1 MASARPRKDK
11 NGEIIGYQLRVSR
24 GRGLDGKQ
32 LKSYTMEWKPGPN
45 MTPRQI
51 QKELQRQLTLF
62 EEACAAGS
70 VSIEQP
76 RFAEYAEYVLGLKQN
91 AGAKPKSIA
100 MYRNCLKRI
109 NAEFGTMKLKDI
121 RVDHLNQFYVKLAKP
136 GERTTRRRATPTKDL
151 NAWLKKNNLSQEKL
165 AELAGVGHSS
175 VAAIAKKHTVWMETA
190 EKVAAAMGVQ
200 FSTFFKAEKA
210 TSETLSPTTIH
221 HHHKTIST
229 ILEQATKEG
238 LIPFNPAERA
248 TAPKQQKHEP
258 EFFEVEEVQTIL
270 EALEEEPLR
279 YKVMTYLLIFTGA
292 RKGEVMG
299 LKWDAV
305 NWKTNQ
311 LDLVENR
318 TYCEGFGTTSGT
330 LKTGESRTVTVSQEV
345 MSLLKQ
351 WRVEQTT
358 LFSDLGVTPSG
369 YVLTNDDGQPMHPDR
384 PTSWLNSF
392 SKRHGLPHI
401 HPHQFRHTMASLL
414 IADGLDILTVS
425 KRLGH
430 AKVST
435 TLDIYAH
442 ALKKSDEVAST
453 AFDNLIFKDRK
464 QA

>member
-1 MASARPRKDK
+1 MGSWQARKDK
-11 NGEIIGYQLRVSR
+11 QGNIVSYQLRVSR
-24 GRGLDGKQ
+24 PRDASGKQ
-32 LKSYTMEWKPGPN
+32 VKPYLKTWKPIAG
-45 MTPRQI
+45 MTKRQI

-76 RFAEYAEYVLGLKQN
+76 RFAEYAEYVLSLKQH
-91 AGAKPKSIA
+91 AGMKPKTIT

-109 NAEFGTMKLKDI
+109 NPEFGTLKLKDI
-121 RVDHLNQFYVKLAKP
+121 RVDHLNQFYVQLAQP
-136 GERTTRRRATPTKDL
+136 GKRAVRRRAVPTKDL
-151 NAWLKKNNLSQEKL
+151 NAWLKKNHLSQEKL
-165 AELAGVGHSS
+165 AKIAGVGHSS

-200 FSTFFKAEKA
+200 FSAFFKEDEVTVKA
-210 TSETLSPTTIH
+210 LSPTTIH

-229 ILEQATKEG
+229 IMEQAVKEG

-248 TAPKQQKHEP
+248 TAPKQQKREP
-258 EFFEVEEVQTIL
+258 EFFEVEEIQTIL
-270 EALEEEPLR
+270 EALEDEPLR

-305 NWKTNQ
+305 DWKTNQ
-311 LDLVENR
+311 LHLVENR
-318 TYCEGFGTTSGT
+318 TYCEGFGITSGT
-330 LKTGESRTVTVSQEV
+330 LKTGESRIVTVSQEV
-345 MSLLKQ
+345 MTLLKK

-369 YVLTNDDGQPMHPDR
+369 YILTNDDGQPMHPDR
-384 PTSWLNSF
+384 PTSWLSGF

-414 IADGLDILTVS
+414 IADNVDILTVS

-435 TLDIYAH
+435 TLDIYSH
-442 ALKKSDEVAST
+442 ALKKSDAVASD
-453 AFDNLIFKDRK
+453 ALDNLIFNGRSR
-464 QA
+464 A